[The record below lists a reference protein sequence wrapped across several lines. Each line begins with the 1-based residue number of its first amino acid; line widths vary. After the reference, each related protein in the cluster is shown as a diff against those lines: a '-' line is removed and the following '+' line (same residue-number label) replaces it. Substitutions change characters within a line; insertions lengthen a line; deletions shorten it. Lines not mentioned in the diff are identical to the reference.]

1 MSYTRGPL
9 PEWDVVGG
17 YGSGTFEARDPHGTV
32 WRLWWVEQPAEGD
45 LLPPGYRLAPRD
57 NLDNPRF
64 VTGEHGH
71 YHALDTAGMQIAATA
86 VRADSEGAR
95 RQLGLDGK

>member
-17 YGSGTFEARDPHGTV
+17 YDSGTFEAEDLHGTV
-32 WRLWWVEQPAEGD
+32 WRLWCVEQPAHGD
-45 LLPPGYRLAPRD
+45 SLPPGYRLAPRD

-64 VTGEHGH
+64 VTAEHGL
-71 YHALDTAGMQIAATA
+71 YRALDTAGMQIAATA
-86 VRADSEGAR
+86 VRSDPEGAR
-95 RQLGLDGK
+95 HQLGLDGK

>member
-9 PEWDVVGG
+9 PEWDAVGD
-17 YGSGTFEARDPHGTV
+17 YGSGTFEAEDPHGTV
-32 WRLWWVEQPAEGD
+32 WRLWWVETPADGD

-64 VTGEHGH
+64 VTGENGL
-71 YHALDTAGMQIAATA
+71 YRALDTAGMQIADTV
-86 VRADSEGAR
+86 VRADPEGAR
-95 RQLGLDGK
+95 QQLGLDGK